1 MNAIYALTIVLL
13 IYAAGD
19 VIAAITKAKFPSS
32 VARGM
37 IVLAGLWIGLIPK
50 NTFSQSAIGG
60 FGMMAVTLMITML
73 GTTIDTPEMKRQ
85 IKTIIIC
92 LAGLAVSTAII
103 LIVGPLLINP
113 QYAYVGSAVYAG
125 GSAVV
130 LMFTS
135 VLKPRGLVA
144 VVGFFTILSMAQ
156 SFFGQPV
163 CSYYL
168 RKYAKNFLKDP
179 ENIRKWTDNGSEEN
193 RDRRLAGKTIR
204 SAGPN
209 GDDLVIAAAAVP
221 AVKSRKLLQ
230 LPAVIDNR
238 VPVLLLKVGLISS
251 LATFLSARVGG
262 AVHPFVISIILGW
275 AAVETGFL
283 PKGTLEH
290 TESAGIITFLAAC
303 VLFGNYVGV
312 TPHMFIS
319 YIRPIIVVMVLGMF
333 GTIITGLLLSR
344 FINMPASLAIALGLT
359 CTFGFPNTMILTND
373 VCDALA
379 GNEQEHQALYNVL
392 MPKMLV
398 AGFVTVTI
406 TSVFIGSFVLKV
418 FF

>member
-1 MNAIYALTIVLL
+1 MSAIYALTIVLL

-19 VIAAITKAKFPSS
+19 VIAAVTKAKFPSS
-32 VARGM
+32 VARGA
-37 IVLAGLWIGLIPK
+37 IVLIGLWIGLIPK
-50 NTFSQSAIGG
+50 NTFSQSTIGG

-103 LIVGPLLINP
+103 LLVGPLLINP

-135 VLKPRGLVA
+135 VLKPRGLTA

-163 CSYYL
+163 CSHYL

-179 ENIRKWTDNGSEEN
+179 ENVRKWANDGIEEKK
-193 RDRRLAGKTIR
+193 DPRLLPGKAQR
-204 SAGPN
+204 AAGPN
-209 GDDLVIAAAAVP
+209 GDSPVLAATAAP
-221 AVKSRKLLQ
+221 LPQRKLLQ
-230 LPAVIDNR
+230 MPQMLDR
-238 VPVLLLKVGLISS
+238 VPVTLLKVGLISS
-251 LATFLSARVGG
+251 LAAFLSNLVGG
-262 AVHPFVISIILGW
+262 AIHPFVISIILGW

-283 PKGTLEH
+283 PKGTLDH
-290 TESAGIITFLAAC
+290 TESAGIVTFLAAC

-312 TPHMFIS
+312 TPHMFLG
-319 YIRPIIVVMVLGMF
+319 YIRPIIVVMVLGIF
-333 GTIITGLLLSR
+333 GTVVTGLLLSR
-344 FINMPASLAIALGLT
+344 VIKIPASLAIALGLT

-379 GNEQEHQALYNVL
+379 KNDMEHQALYNVL